1 MKPKREEDFMNEK
14 RNRIQL
20 PLSKQFV
27 LILILFFLC
36 TVTLILYSSYDFSRL
51 QDTFW
56 NGSLESY
63 SSQLAKNTMEAYE
76 NYEQICYSIAYNQQV
91 QNYLMAPD
99 SLKTYE
105 SYLQLESQLNS
116 AALLNSN
123 ITDIAVYSSDNRF
136 AALNGSSDNYEAFMR
151 SLSESRFSYRCAGI
165 TTINSTVCHILAMPI
180 YSLGTGVSRYLG
192 ILFLAI
198 DVDSLFNTAYDSTD
212 RSYDPEIIF
221 LDEEDRFIYGNPELY
236 EALIDTQKEE
246 NIFRVNHIENS
257 VTYAAKSY
265 NIPGIDHTLYVLID
279 KSQTRRQMLQIFIRL
294 LVSAGALTTL
304 ILLLLFMLYRPLI
317 RSLRQITGFM
327 KTLSTGDRRS
337 YKDGISIRQGP
348 IEITEINDICAAF
361 NEMLQQTDTLNHT
374 IFDTYLRMYE
384 LKKNNRMTEIALLRS
399 QVNPHFLYN
408 TLTMICGMAAEGMND
423 KIISVT
429 NALSQIFRYSIK
441 GSDMVTLQEE
451 MDIVRAYLMIQK
463 ERFGGKFTFRYDF
476 WDDSLN
482 CLIPKMI
489 IQPLVE
495 NAIVH
500 GLEKSLQPGS
510 LRIGAGR
517 NPQHGYLAI
526 WIFDT
531 GVGMSEEQLSKLRIA
546 VSHPPGQNLKYG
558 EMNFE
563 DVEKLSGHNGI
574 GILNVNSRMVL
585 YYGSD
590 YTLIIDSEEGV
601 GTNIQIRVPYRTRK
615 EEI

>member
-1 MKPKREEDFMNEK
+1 MITKGNK
-14 RNRIQL
+14 IQL
-20 PLSKQFV
+20 PLAKQFV
-27 LILILFFLC
+27 LILTLFFLC
-36 TVTLILYSSYDFSRL
+36 TVGIILYSVYDFTKL

-56 NGSLESY
+56 NSSLESY

-76 NYEQICYSIAYNQQV
+76 NYEHICYSIAYNQQV
-91 QNYLMAPD
+91 QNYLMTPE

-105 SYLQLESQLNS
+105 TYLQLESQLNS
-116 AALLNSN
+116 TALLNSN
-123 ITDIAVYSSDNRF
+123 IMDIAVYSSDNRF
-136 AALNGSSDNYEAFMR
+136 AALNGSSDNYKLFAQ
-151 SLSESRFSYRCAGI
+151 SLSESRFSYRCAGV
-165 TTINSTVCHILAMPI
+165 TTISNTVCHILAMPI

-198 DVDSLFNTAYDSTD
+198 DVDSLFNNAYDSTD

-221 LDEEDRFIYGNPELY
+221 LDEENNFIYGNPDLY
-236 EALIDTQKEE
+236 EVMIDTEKEGNTLRIN
-246 NIFRVNHIENS
+246 NIEDS
-257 VTYAAKSY
+257 VTYAAKKY
-265 NIPGIDHTLYVLID
+265 TIPVINHTLYVLID
-279 KSQTRRQMLQIFIRL
+279 KSQTRKQMLQIFMRL
-294 LVSAGALTTL
+294 LLGTGALTAL
-304 ILLLLFMLYRPLI
+304 ILLLLFMLYHPLI

-327 KTLSTGDRRS
+327 KTLSSGDRRS
-337 YKDGISIRQGP
+337 YKDGVTIRQGRV
-348 IEITEINDICAAF
+348 EITEINDICTAF
-361 NEMLQQTDTLNHT
+361 NEMLQQTDELNHT
-374 IFDTYLRMYE
+374 IFDTYLRMYDLE
-384 LKKNNRMTEIALLRS
+384 KNNRQTEIALLRS

-429 NALSQIFRYSIK
+429 NALSRIFRYSIK

-463 ERFGGKFTFRYDF
+463 ERFGEKFTFRYDF

-500 GLEKSLQPGS
+500 GLEKSLRPGS
-510 LRIGAGR
+510 LRIGAGK

-531 GVGMSEEQLSKLRIA
+531 GVGMPEDQLNKLRTAI
-546 VSHPPGQNLKYG
+546 SHSPRQNLKYNG
-558 EMNFE
+558 PESADTETFSSH
-563 DVEKLSGHNGI
+563 DGI

-590 YTLIIDSEEGV
+590 YTLLIDSEEGV

-615 EEI
+615 EEN